1 MALATTYRRT
11 LRDRALD
18 QYGYITTR
26 DAAEL
31 GVPTVELRKLAA
43 RGGMQRVGHGVYRFE
58 DIPHTD
64 KDQFMEAVLRVG
76 PDAHLVGDAVLALH
90 DLGLVNPRRIR
101 VAVPH
106 RDRHKLPDYIEVVR
120 KTIPEPERT
129 QYEGIPSTTV
139 ARALLDCRNTVMNDR
154 LIDAAHEA
162 ARNGLLRRREAA
174 RVLAELGASED
185 SDA

>member
-1 MALATTYRRT
+1 MPA
-11 LRDRALD
+11 
-18 QYGYITTR
+18 
-26 DAAEL
+26 
-31 GVPTVELRKLAA
+31 VELRKLAA
-43 RGGMQRVGHGVYRFE
+43 RGGIQRVGHGVYRFE

-76 PDAHLVGDAVLALH
+76 PDAHLVGDAVLALN

-106 RDRHKLPDYIEVVR
+106 RDRHELPDYIEVVR
-120 KTIPEPERT
+120 ETIPEPELT
-129 QYEGIPSTTV
+129 QYEGVPATTI
-139 ARALLDCRNTVMNDR
+139 ARALLECRTTVMNDR

-162 ARNGLLRRREAA
+162 ARNGLLRRREVA

-185 SDA
+185 VDA